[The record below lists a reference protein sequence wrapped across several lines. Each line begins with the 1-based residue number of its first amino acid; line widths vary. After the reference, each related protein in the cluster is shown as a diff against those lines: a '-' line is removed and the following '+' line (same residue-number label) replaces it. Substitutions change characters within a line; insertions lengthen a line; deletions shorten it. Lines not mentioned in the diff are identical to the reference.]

1 MARYRL
7 ALEYAGTR
15 YRGWQVQKN
24 ARSVQEELQ
33 RAIAEVTGQSGF
45 ELYGSGR
52 TDAGVHALF
61 QVAHLDVASE
71 LPPERLRLGLN
82 DHLPSDIHVL
92 SVARVSHRFHAR
104 HGAVG
109 RSYLYQ
115 IARRRTAFAKPFV
128 WWIKD
133 PLDVEAMRKA
143 ASLFVGMHD
152 FRSFSDA
159 DPEAGSTRV
168 LVEAVEVGEEGD
180 LVLVRVRGSHF
191 LWKMVRRVVG
201 VLAEVGRGGLAL
213 ADVARFLEEGSEVPA
228 QLTAPPSGLF
238 LEQVLYEGETFERPL
253 RSVVGVSTWLPRR
266 ATGSAEPVN
275 DNRAPSRQGKER
287 PRTATPPLRRERPG
301 GAWRE
306 PRGGASTPAG
316 RRGGSRS
323 SRRGRP

>member
-1 MARYRL
+1 VA
-7 ALEYAGTR
+7 
-15 YRGWQVQKN
+15 
-24 ARSVQEELQ
+24 
-33 RAIAEVTGQSGF
+33 
-45 ELYGSGR
+45 
-52 TDAGVHALF
+52 TD
-61 QVAHLDVASE
+61 Q
-71 LPPERLRLGLN
+71 LPESLRLGVN
-82 DHLPSDIHVL
+82 DNLSPDIHVL
-92 SVARVSHRFHAR
+92 SVERVSHRFHAR

-180 LVLVRVRGSHF
+180 LVLIRVRGSHF

-201 VLAEVGRGGLAL
+201 VLAEVGRGSLAI

-238 LEQVLYEGETFERPL
+238 LEQVLYEGEVFERPL
-253 RSVVGVSTWLPRR
+253 RSVVGVATWVPRR
-266 ATGSAEPVN
+266 TPGAEAPAGGRQEARRPVHERS
-275 DNRAPSRQGKER
+275 RAVASPKDS
-287 PRTATPPLRRERPG
+287 PREA
-301 GAWRE
+301 GAWRR
-306 PRGGASTPAG
+306 PRSDAGFGAGERTG
-316 RRGGSRS
+316 RRPP
-323 SRRGRP
+323 RRGRP

>member
-1 MARYRL
+1 LARYRL

-15 YRGWQVQKN
+15 YRGWQIQRN

-33 RAIAEVTGQSGF
+33 RAIAEVTGQSRF

-52 TDAGVHALF
+52 TDAGVHALL

-71 LPPERLRLGLN
+71 LPPERLRLGIN

-92 SVARVSHRFHAR
+92 SAERVSHRFHAR
-104 HGAVG
+104 HGAIG

-168 LVEAVEVGEEGD
+168 LVEAVEVAEEGD

-201 VLAEVGRGGLAL
+201 VLAEVGRGGLGL

-238 LEQVLYEGETFERPL
+238 LEQVLYEGEAFERPL
-253 RSVVGVSTWLPRR
+253 RPVVGVSTWLPRR
-266 ATGSAEPVN
+266 ASIAAQGSGVA
-275 DNRAPSRQGKER
+275 D
-287 PRTATPPLRRERPG
+287 
-301 GAWRE
+301 
-306 PRGGASTPAG
+306 
-316 RRGGSRS
+316 
-323 SRRGRP
+323 RRGRRSPRRGRT

>member
-1 MARYRL
+1 VA
-7 ALEYAGTR
+7 
-15 YRGWQVQKN
+15 
-24 ARSVQEELQ
+24 
-33 RAIAEVTGQSGF
+33 
-45 ELYGSGR
+45 
-52 TDAGVHALF
+52 TD
-61 QVAHLDVASE
+61 Q
-71 LPPERLRLGLN
+71 PPESLRLGVN
-82 DHLPSDIHVL
+82 DNLPPDIHVL
-92 SVARVSHRFHAR
+92 SVERVSHRFHAR

-180 LVLVRVRGSHF
+180 LVLIRVRGSHF

-201 VLAEVGRGGLAL
+201 VLAEVGRGSLTIAN
-213 ADVARFLEEGSEVPA
+213 VARFLEEGSEVPA

-238 LEQVLYEGETFERPL
+238 LEQVLYEGEAFERPL
-253 RSVVGVSTWLPRR
+253 RSAVGVTTWVPRR
-266 ATGSAEPVN
+266 AAGATEPVGG
-275 DNRAPSRQGKER
+275 SREPRRQDTER
-287 PRTATPPLRRERPG
+287 PRTAGSPKDPARE
-301 GAWRE
+301 GAIWRK
-306 PRGGASTPAG
+306 PRGPHGLGAGERSG
-316 RRGGSRS
+316 RRAP
-323 SRRGRP
+323 RRGRT

>member
-1 MARYRL
+1 VARYRL

-15 YRGWQVQKN
+15 YRGWQVQRN
-24 ARSVQEELQ
+24 ARTVQGELMQ
-33 RAIAEVTGQSGF
+33 AIEQVGGQGRF

-52 TDAGVHALF
+52 TDAGVHALL
-61 QVAHLDVASE
+61 QVAHLE
-71 LPPERLRLGLN
+71 LAKELAPERLRLALN
-82 DHLPSDIHVL
+82 DLLPSDIHVL
-92 SVARVSHRFHAR
+92 AVERVPHRFHAR

-115 IARRRTAFAKPFV
+115 ISRRRTAFAKPFV

-159 DPEAGSTRV
+159 DPEAGSTQV

-180 LVLVRVRGSHF
+180 LVLVRIRGSHF

-201 VLAEVGRGGLAL
+201 VLAEVGRGGLGI
-213 ADVARFLEEGSEVPA
+213 ADVARFLEQGSGVPA

-238 LEQVLYEGETFERPL
+238 LEQVVYEGEAFERPL
-253 RSVVGVSTWLPRR
+253 RSVVGVSTSIPRSAGGVAPPGAEAR
-266 ATGSAEPVN
+266 AAGS
-275 DNRAPSRQGKER
+275 
-287 PRTATPPLRRERPG
+287 
-301 GAWRE
+301 
-306 PRGGASTPAG
+306 PRGGTARSRPP
-316 RRGGSRS
+316 GGSARES
-323 SRRGRP
+323 SRWRPRRPPPGATGGGAPQGRGRRRGRP